1 MVDLFAG
8 ASLTDFFNR
17 DLARL
22 WADKIKT
29 EQPDFASG
37 EFVAFVTKQLAGKT
51 MTERQWIFAE
61 GLVVY
66 LGDNHL
72 ANLALLGKVLGPEL
86 ATEVGMFRDSSWLF
100 PAARYVEKYG
110 LSHRKASLAF
120 IRELTKRFT
129 GEWAIRP
136 YLAASPKI
144 VTKELV
150 RWSRDENVH
159 IRRLA
164 SEGMRISLPW
174 AKKSLVCLDEWETY
188 KIILTNLKNDPSRFV
203 QRSVGNNLNDLYR
216 HDAKYAKE
224 IIEEWQQTE
233 LSPATA
239 WIVKHGQRS
248 LRQPKNQ
255 KDDTIKK

>member
-8 ASLTDFFNR
+8 ESLTDFFNR
-17 DLARL
+17 DLAKL

-29 EQPDFASG
+29 EQPNFAG
-37 EFVAFVTKQLAGKT
+37 TEFVNFVTKQLAGKT

-61 GLVVY
+61 GLAVY
-66 LGDNHL
+66 LGDNYL
-72 ANLALLGKVLGPEL
+72 ENLVLLEKVLGPEL
-86 ATEVGMFRDSSWLF
+86 QTEVGMFRDGSWLF

-110 LSHRKASLAF
+110 LLHQKASLAF
-120 IRELTKRFT
+120 IKELTKRFT

-136 YLAASPKI
+136 YLAAEPKK
-144 VTKELV
+144 VTKELA
-150 RWSRDENVH
+150 RWSLDKNVH

-174 AKKSLVCLDEWETY
+174 AKKSLVCLAERETY

-224 IIEEWQQTE
+224 IIEEWQQIE

-239 WIVKHGQRS
+239 WIIKHGQRS
-248 LRQPKNQ
+248 LRQTKSR
-255 KDDTIKK
+255 KDDTIKE